1 MSKIN
6 RREFSQLALAGAGA
20 ALLPASELVAR
31 VAAPA
36 LPPMINSTFRGVTIG
51 AQSYSF
57 RTLPLD
63 AAIQGFASVGIGLCE
78 LWSSHLQ
85 QRGPGGRGRPGGGR
99 RGRGQGAPNP
109 EEMQRR
115 RAARRE
121 RQRQWR
127 ETVSLD
133 EIEAVGKK
141 FHDAG
146 VEIYAFN
153 YSFRDDF
160 SEAEIERGFEMAK
173 VLGAKVITAS
183 SNVTTARRIDPFA
196 RKHKIR
202 VGMHNHS
209 RIEENEFA
217 TPADFE
223 KARQGMSEYIAI
235 NLDIGHFTAAN
246 FDAVDYIDK
255 HHDDI
260 VTLHIKDRKKDQGEN
275 LPFGQGD
282 TPIKEVLALLR
293 DKQYEIPA
301 NIEYEYRGED
311 AVVEVKKC
319 FEYCKNA
326 LLA

>member
-1 MSKIN
+1 M
-6 RREFSQLALAGAGA
+6 
-20 ALLPASELVAR
+20 
-31 VAAPA
+31 
-36 LPPMINSTFRGVTIG
+36 
-51 AQSYSF
+51 
-57 RTLPLD
+57 
-63 AAIQGFASVGIGLCE
+63 CE

-85 QRGPGGRGRPGGGR
+85 QRGPGGGGR
-99 RGRGQGAPNP
+99 RGRGRGAPNP
-109 EEMQRR
+109 EEIQRR

-121 RQRQWR
+121 QQRQWR

-141 FHDAG
+141 FRDAG
-146 VEIYAFN
+146 VEVYALN
-153 YSFRDDF
+153 YSFRDDY
-160 SEAEIERGFEMAK
+160 SEVEIERGFEMAK
-173 VLGAKVITAS
+173 ALGARVITAS

-196 RKHKIR
+196 RKHKMR

-223 KARQGMSEYIAI
+223 KARRGMSEYIAI

-260 VTLHIKDRKKDQGEN
+260 VTLHIKDRKRDQGEN

>member
-1 MSKIN
+1 
-6 RREFSQLALAGAGA
+6 
-20 ALLPASELVAR
+20 
-31 VAAPA
+31 
-36 LPPMINSTFRGVTIG
+36 
-51 AQSYSF
+51 
-57 RTLPLD
+57 
-63 AAIQGFASVGIGLCE
+63 
-78 LWSSHLQ
+78 
-85 QRGPGGRGRPGGGR
+85 
-99 RGRGQGAPNP
+99 
-109 EEMQRR
+109 
-115 RAARRE
+115 
-121 RQRQWR
+121 
-127 ETVSLD
+127 
-133 EIEAVGKK
+133 
-141 FHDAG
+141 
-146 VEIYAFN
+146 
-153 YSFRDDF
+153 
-160 SEAEIERGFEMAK
+160 MAK
-173 VLGAKVITAS
+173 ALGARVITAS

-196 RKHKIR
+196 RKHKMR

-223 KARQGMSEYIAI
+223 KARRGMSEYIAI

-260 VTLHIKDRKKDQGEN
+260 VTLHIKDRKRDQGEN

-293 DKQYEIPA
+293 EKQYEIPA